1 MVNLE
6 PLQFEMKKSKIKIKT
21 NKKVWGRIFIVIN
34 RFDSNW
40 TVHCEIEVEF
50 RSITQLGYGQSN
62 GYRKGVKGLLTH
74 THTHTNTLPLSLC
87 LCQIV
92 VAVRYSFFNCIVL
105 IAIIKDYFSFS
116 VYYTKMVAMK

>member
-40 TVHCEIEVEF
+40 TVHCEIEVES
-50 RSITQLGYGQSN
+50 RSITQLGYENQWLPKRSERVT
-62 GYRKGVKGLLTH
+62 YAHTY
-74 THTHTNTLPLSLC
+74 THTHTNTHKHTTSISLSLSNC
-87 LCQIV
+87 GGGEV
-92 VAVRYSFFNCIVL
+92 FFL
-105 IAIIKDYFSFS
+105 
-116 VYYTKMVAMK
+116 